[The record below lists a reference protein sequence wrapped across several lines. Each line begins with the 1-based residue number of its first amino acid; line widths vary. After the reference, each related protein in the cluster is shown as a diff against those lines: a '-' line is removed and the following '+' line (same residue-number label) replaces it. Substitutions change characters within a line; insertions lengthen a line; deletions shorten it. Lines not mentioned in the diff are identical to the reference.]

1 MKCSVV
7 KFKMVI
13 LFSNY
18 TRQMLLVISGEKMPR
33 LLCVDS
39 LRQGCVRDETIAG
52 ALHNLPLH
60 PLLSVHANPL
70 HGDTVKYSKGTFKAR
85 RDLKA

>member
-1 MKCSVV
+1 MKFSVL

-39 LRQGCVRDETIAG
+39 LRQGCVRD
-52 ALHNLPLH
+52 
-60 PLLSVHANPL
+60 
-70 HGDTVKYSKGTFKAR
+70 
-85 RDLKA
+85 